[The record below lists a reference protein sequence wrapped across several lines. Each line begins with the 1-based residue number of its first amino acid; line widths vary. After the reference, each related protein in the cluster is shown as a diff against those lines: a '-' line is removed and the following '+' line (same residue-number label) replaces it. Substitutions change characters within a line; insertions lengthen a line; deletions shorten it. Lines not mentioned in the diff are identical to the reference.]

1 MDSNIQNKKFW
12 NLSLEDVSRLL
23 ETNINNG
30 LSAEEANYR
39 IERFGKNSI
48 ESSRRTARLKIFLNQ
63 LKSPLILVLIVAGI
77 ITLIISHYRDAI
89 FIFIA
94 VIVNS
99 TLGFYQENKAERA
112 LAEIKTYLKQRARV
126 IRNGKEREIDAEE
139 IVIGDII
146 RLAQGDRVP
155 ADARVIFVNDFQ
167 VDEAVLTGESLP
179 VTKLIEKSP
188 ESANLSDQQSMIFAG
203 TLVTQGVCSAIVCR
217 TDSNTEIGKIAS
229 LIAISDSEKTPLQ
242 KAIISFSIYSSII
255 LGVLTLLVFIIGIL
269 VGYSSFC
276 RYRGIG
282 NS

>member
-12 NLSLEDVSRLL
+12 NLSLEDASRLL
-23 ETNINNG
+23 ETDINNG

-112 LAEIKTYLKQRARV
+112 LSELKTYLKQRARV
-126 IRNGKEREIDAEE
+126 IRDGKEKEIHAE
-139 IVIGDII
+139 
-146 RLAQGDRVP
+146 
-155 ADARVIFVNDFQ
+155 
-167 VDEAVLTGESLP
+167 
-179 VTKLIEKSP
+179 
-188 ESANLSDQQSMIFAG
+188 
-203 TLVTQGVCSAIVCR
+203 
-217 TDSNTEIGKIAS
+217 
-229 LIAISDSEKTPLQ
+229 
-242 KAIISFSIYSSII
+242 
-255 LGVLTLLVFIIGIL
+255 
-269 VGYSSFC
+269 
-276 RYRGIG
+276 
-282 NS
+282 